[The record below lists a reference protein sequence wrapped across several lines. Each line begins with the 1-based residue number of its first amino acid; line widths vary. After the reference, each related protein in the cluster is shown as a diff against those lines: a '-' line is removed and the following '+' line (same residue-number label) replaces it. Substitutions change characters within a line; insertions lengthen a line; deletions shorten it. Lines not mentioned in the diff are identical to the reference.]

1 MSQKTIWITGASSGI
16 GREFARRYA
25 KLGFRLIL
33 TARRRERLEL
43 LAAELH
49 AKYGTLCR
57 IETADLGLDADCD
70 ALCAALADEHI
81 DLFINNAGFG
91 KLGNVADL
99 PYIDGARMVDL
110 NCRAL
115 TVLSTLVL
123 PYMQKGSFILNV
135 CSIAAFVPNTRL
147 TVYSSTKA
155 YVFSFSTALR
165 RELKP
170 RGIRVLAVCPGPM
183 ATEFLPVAGIENGAS
198 KTFERLP
205 YCDPAR
211 VARIALKKAQKGR
224 AVYTPRGF
232 YKFYRVLAKLLP
244 HNWLMPLS
252 GA

>member
-1 MSQKTIWITGASSGI
+1 MTVTVLTGASSG
-16 GREFARRYA
+16 
-25 KLGFRLIL
+25 LGKAFFETLCADVPTDEIWVI
-33 TARRRERLEL
+33 ARRRERLEA
-43 LAAELH
+43 LAAAH
-49 AKYGTLCR
+49 PQRAVR
-57 IETADLGLDADCD
+57 ILPLDLTKDESF
-70 ALCAALADEHI
+70 AALQALLEAEKPQVKA
-81 DLFINNAGFG
+81 LINNAGFG
-91 KLGNVADL
+91 KLGNVADV
-99 PYIDGARMVDL
+99 PGTAAAGMVDL

-115 TVLSTLVL
+115 TVLSTLIL
-123 PYMQKGSFILNV
+123 PYMQKGSFLLNV

-165 RELKP
+165 KELKP
-170 RGIRVLAVCPGPM
+170 RGINVLAVCPGPM

-205 YCDPAR
+205 YCDPER
-211 VARIALKKAQKGR
+211 VAITALKKAQKGR

>member
-1 MSQKTIWITGASSGI
+1 MTVTVLTGASSG
-16 GREFARRYA
+16 
-25 KLGFRLIL
+25 LGKAFFEALCADVPTDEIWVI
-33 TARRRERLEL
+33 ARRRERLEA
-43 LAAELH
+43 LAAAH
-49 AKYGTLCR
+49 PQRAVR
-57 IETADLGLDADCD
+57 ILPLDLTKNESF
-70 ALCAALADEHI
+70 AALQALLEAEKPQVKA
-81 DLFINNAGFG
+81 LINNAGFG
-91 KLGNVADL
+91 KLGNVADV
-99 PYIDGARMVDL
+99 PGTAAAGMVDL

-115 TVLSTLVL
+115 TVLSTLIL
-123 PYMQKGSFILNV
+123 PYMQKGSFLLNV

-165 RELKP
+165 KELKP
-170 RGIRVLAVCPGPM
+170 RGINVLAVCPGPM

-205 YCDPAR
+205 YCDPEK
-211 VARIALKKAQKGR
+211 VAKTALKKAQKGR

>member
-1 MSQKTIWITGASSGI
+1 MTVTVLTGASSG
-16 GREFARRYA
+16 
-25 KLGFRLIL
+25 LGKAFFEALCADVPTDEIWVI
-33 TARRRERLEL
+33 ARRRERLEA
-43 LAAELH
+43 LAAAH
-49 AKYGTLCR
+49 PQRAVR
-57 IETADLGLDADCD
+57 ILPLDLTKDESF
-70 ALCAALADEHI
+70 AALQALLEAEKPQVKA
-81 DLFINNAGFG
+81 LINNAGFG
-91 KLGNVADL
+91 KLGNVADV
-99 PYIDGARMVDL
+99 PCTAAAGMVDL

-115 TVLSTLVL
+115 TVLSTLFL
-123 PYMQKGSFILNV
+123 PYMQKGSFLLNV

-165 RELKP
+165 KELKP
-170 RGIRVLAVCPGPM
+170 RGINVLAVCPGPM

-205 YCDPAR
+205 YCDPER
-211 VARIALKKAQKGR
+211 VAKTALKKAQKGR

>member
-1 MSQKTIWITGASSGI
+1 MTVTVLTGASSG
-16 GREFARRYA
+16 
-25 KLGFRLIL
+25 LGKAFFEALCADVPTDEIWVI
-33 TARRRERLEL
+33 ARRRERLEA
-43 LAAELH
+43 LAAAH
-49 AKYGTLCR
+49 PQRTVR
-57 IETADLGLDADCD
+57 ILPLDLTKDESF
-70 ALCAALADEHI
+70 AALQALLEAEKPQVKA
-81 DLFINNAGFG
+81 LINNAGFG
-91 KLGNVADL
+91 KLGNVADV
-99 PYIDGARMVDL
+99 PGTAAAGMVDL

-115 TVLSTLVL
+115 TVLSTLIL
-123 PYMQKGSFILNV
+123 PYMQKGSFLLNV

-165 RELKP
+165 KELKP
-170 RGIRVLAVCPGPM
+170 RGINVLAVCPGPM

-205 YCDPAR
+205 YCDPER
-211 VARIALKKAQKGR
+211 VAKTALKKAQKGR

>member
-1 MSQKTIWITGASSGI
+1 MTVTVLTGASSG
-16 GREFARRYA
+16 
-25 KLGFRLIL
+25 LGKAFFEALCADVPTGEIWVI
-33 TARRRERLEL
+33 ARRRERLEA
-43 LAAELH
+43 LAAAH
-49 AKYGTLCR
+49 PQRAVR
-57 IETADLGLDADCD
+57 ILPLDLTKDESF
-70 ALCAALADEHI
+70 AALQALLEAEKPQVKA
-81 DLFINNAGFG
+81 LINNAGFG
-91 KLGNVADL
+91 KLGNVADV
-99 PYIDGARMVDL
+99 PGTAAAGMVDL

-115 TVLSTLVL
+115 TVLSTLFL
-123 PYMQKGSFILNV
+123 PYMQKGSFLLNV

-165 RELKP
+165 KELKP
-170 RGIRVLAVCPGPM
+170 RGINVLAVCPGPM

-205 YCDPAR
+205 YCDPER
-211 VARIALKKAQKGR
+211 VAKTALKKAQKGR

>member
-1 MSQKTIWITGASSGI
+1 MTVTVLTGASSG
-16 GREFARRYA
+16 
-25 KLGFRLIL
+25 LGKAFFEALCADVPTDEIWVI
-33 TARRRERLEL
+33 ARRRERLEA
-43 LAAELH
+43 LAAAH
-49 AKYGTLCR
+49 PQRAVR
-57 IETADLGLDADCD
+57 ILPLDLTKDESF
-70 ALCAALADEHI
+70 AALQALLEAEKPQVKA
-81 DLFINNAGFG
+81 LINNAGFG
-91 KLGNVADL
+91 KLGNVADV
-99 PYIDGARMVDL
+99 PGTAAAGMVDL

-115 TVLSTLVL
+115 TVLSTLFL
-123 PYMQKGSFILNV
+123 PYMQKGSFLLNV

-165 RELKP
+165 KELKP
-170 RGIRVLAVCPGPM
+170 RGINVLAVCPGPM

-205 YCDPAR
+205 YCDPER
-211 VARIALKKAQKGR
+211 VAKTALKKAQKGR

-232 YKFYRVLAKLLP
+232 YKFYRVSAKLLP

>member
-1 MSQKTIWITGASSGI
+1 MTVTVLTGASSGL
-16 GREFARRYA
+16 GKEFFEALCA
-25 KLGFRLIL
+25 SVQADEIWVI
-33 TARRRERLEL
+33 ARRRERLEA
-43 LAAELH
+43 LAAAHPQKAVRILPLDLTAEDSFR
-49 AKYGTLCR
+49 TLQTLL
-57 IETADLGLDADCD
+57 ETERPQVK
-70 ALCAALADEHI
+70 ALV
-81 DLFINNAGFG
+81 NNAGFG
-91 KLGNVADL
+91 KLGNVADV
-99 PYIDGARMVDL
+99 PYSAAAGMVDL

-115 TVLSTLVL
+115 TVLTTLFL

-170 RGIRVLAVCPGPM
+170 RGINVLAVCPGPM

-205 YCDPAR
+205 YCDPTR
-211 VARIALKKAQKGR
+211 VAKTALKKAQKGR